1 MRVSLM
7 RAKRFCFG
15 ILACLAM
22 ALPAGA
28 QEGFPLNGSWHGEW
42 SPTPAQ
48 KIPILIYMKWDT
60 KNITGTINPGA
71 KGMPLKVAT
80 LDPSKWTVHLEA
92 DTKDATPL
100 HIVIDGKLENLGSY
114 NRTITG
120 TWTQGAMKGDFKV
133 TRD

>member
-1 MRVSLM
+1 M
-7 RAKRFCFG
+7 RAKVYWMG
-15 ILACLAM
+15 ILTCLAM

-42 SPTPAQ
+42 SPSPDKKTPV
-48 KIPILIYMKWDT
+48 LIYMHWDT
-60 KNITGTINPGA
+60 KNITGSINPGA

-80 LDPSKWTVHLEA
+80 LDPTKWTVHLEA
-92 DTKDATPL
+92 DTRDTPPL
-100 HIVIDGKLENLGSY
+100 HIVIDGKLENIGSY

-120 TWTQGAMKGDFKV
+120 TWTQGTIKGDFKV